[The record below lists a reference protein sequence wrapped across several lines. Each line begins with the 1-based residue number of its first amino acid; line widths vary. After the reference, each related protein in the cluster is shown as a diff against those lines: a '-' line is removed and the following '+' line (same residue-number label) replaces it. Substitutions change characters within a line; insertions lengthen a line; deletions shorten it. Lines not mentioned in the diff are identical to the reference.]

1 MDMEVTSVGDIN
13 VDLVCSNLVDM
24 PGRDSQVLVD
34 DLFMSSGGCAANFAK
49 AASRLGLKTRL
60 FGKTGDDIYG
70 EFLRGELSGV
80 DLHLAKGSKTGVT
93 YALTFRDGS
102 RSFLTYP
109 GSNREFGV
117 GDIDLDL
124 VEGGFLHVAS
134 FFLQDLR
141 EKTRDLLAHARGK
154 DILCSFDVGWDPGGW
169 GEKDRELV
177 IDILEA
183 VDIFFPNLRE
193 AEAITGLSDVEEVCD
208 SLLDMGPDIIALK
221 LGSQGSFIATKGERF
236 GVEPL
241 EVDVVDSTGAGDVF
255 AAGFIYGRCRG
266 YSLEESGRFANAA
279 AALSTKYM
287 GSSCYP
293 TEKEVAGFIRNRS
306 KNLP

>member
-1 MDMEVTSVGDIN
+1 MDVEVTSVGDIN

-24 PGRDSQVLVD
+24 PSRDSQVLVD

-60 FGKTGDDIYG
+60 FGKMADDIYG

-134 FFLQDLR
+134 FFLQGLR
-141 EKTRDLLAHARGK
+141 GDTRDLLAHARGK
-154 DILCSFDVGWDPGGW
+154 GMVCSFDTGWDPGGW
-169 GEKDRELV
+169 SESDRELV

-221 LGSQGSFIATKGERF
+221 LGSEGSFIAGGGKRF
-236 GVEPL
+236 SVEPL

-266 YSLEESGRFANAA
+266 FGLQESGRFASAA
-279 AALSTKYM
+279 AALSTKCM
-287 GSSCYP
+287 GSNCYP
-293 TEKEVAGFIRNRS
+293 TEEEVTGLIRNR
-306 KNLP
+306 

>member
-1 MDMEVTSVGDIN
+1 MMDVEVTSVGDIN
-13 VDLVCSNLVDM
+13 VDLVCSNLEDM

-34 DLFMSSGGCAANFAK
+34 DLFVSSGGCAANFAK
-49 AASRLGLKTRL
+49 AASRLGLGTR
-60 FGKTGDDIYG
+60 FIGKTANDIYG
-70 EFLRGELSGV
+70 DFLRRELSGV
-80 DLHLAKGSKTGVT
+80 DLRLATGSKTGVT

-109 GSNREFGV
+109 GSNREFEE
-117 GDIDLDL
+117 GDVDLEL

-134 FFLQDLR
+134 FFLQGLR
-141 EKTRDLLAHARGK
+141 EKTKDLLVHAKGK
-154 DILCSFDVGWDPGGW
+154 GMVCSFDTGWDPRGW

-177 IDILEA
+177 IDVLEV

-193 AEAITGLSDVEEVCD
+193 AEAITGLNDVDEVCD
-208 SLLDMGPDIIALK
+208 SLLDMGPKIIALK
-221 LGSQGSFIATKGERF
+221 LGSEGSFIAGEERKF

-241 EVDVVDSTGAGDVF
+241 QVDVVDSTGAGDVF

-266 YSLEESGRFANAA
+266 FSLEESGRFANAA
-279 AALSTKYM
+279 AALSTRCM

-293 TEKEVAGFIRNRS
+293 TEREVAGFIRNHRE
-306 KNLP
+306 